1 MVTAHVML
9 SKMKSSYQHKE
20 HARGARDEGGEIG
33 WGQIMK
39 TLKTMI
45 KTVDFY
51 PEGIG
56 NL

>member
-1 MVTAHVML
+1 ML
-9 SKMKSSYQHKE
+9 SKMKSSYQHKK
-20 HARGARDEGGEIG
+20 HARDARVEGGEIE

-39 TLKTMI
+39 TRKTMI
-45 KTVDFY
+45 KTMDFY